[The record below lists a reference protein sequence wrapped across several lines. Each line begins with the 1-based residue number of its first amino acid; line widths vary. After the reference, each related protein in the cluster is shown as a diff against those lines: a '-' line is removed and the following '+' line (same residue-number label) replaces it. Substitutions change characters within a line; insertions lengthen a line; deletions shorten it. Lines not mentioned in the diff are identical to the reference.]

1 MDVARLAT
9 IAALVTTVLVGACSG
24 ATSSAPAAP
33 AHPTPLPS
41 NLTLVCTDRH
51 QSTVTMG
58 PLEDGQYV
66 HFVCDNGK
74 VTSWWIDGN
83 EAMEYSPPH

>member
-1 MDVARLAT
+1 MAAMV
-9 IAALVTTVLVGACSG
+9 IALLVGACSD
-24 ATSSAPAAP
+24 ATSSAPTDHV
-33 AHPTPLPS
+33 HPTPLPS
-41 NLTLVCTDRH
+41 GLTLVCTDRH
-51 QSTVTMG
+51 ETTTTMG

-83 EAMEYSPPH
+83 KSMEDAPPH